1 MAVTVTIDHSSS
13 QEVEIVTIH
22 KGVEEV
28 FHLSEHGCNISWE
41 TMPPDSQII
50 VRALRAP
57 PDQIIARTL
66 RPAPN
71 G

>member
-1 MAVTVTIDHSSS
+1 MAITVTVDQHSS
-13 QEVEIVTIH
+13 QEVELVTIH

-28 FHLSEHGCNISWE
+28 FHVPEHGCNISWE

-50 VRALRAP
+50 VR
-57 PDQIIARTL
+57 TTS